1 MWRIFPMT
9 RLLPAL
15 AILAVGAT
23 ADAAP
28 YAESRAGE
36 AATPDTRATN
46 GFYAPPGYDG
56 LDPHNF
62 YFTRA
67 AYTGGR
73 FGRYGGRGGRGG
85 GGGSWQTDYPKADR
99 QFLAVLKR
107 LTGVDAYEYEHPV
120 RLDDPELRRFPFLYA
135 VEVGHMSMTDSEVKG
150 LRDFLL
156 AGGFLV
162 CDDFW
167 GTYEWANFQEQ
178 MQRVLPE
185 YPIVDLPKDHPIF
198 SSFYDVR
205 DVIQVPNVNQGIYG
219 GPTYEQDGYD
229 PHVRGIFDDKGRLL
243 VVINWNTDM
252 GDGWE
257 WAEQP
262 RYPLRYSSYA
272 YRMGANYI
280 VYSMSH

>member
-1 MWRIFPMT
+1 MLRFVPMT
-9 RLLPAL
+9 RFLPAL
-15 AILAVGAT
+15 AVLALGPGADSAPLAGAVGESA
-23 ADAAP
+23 AAP
-28 YAESRAGE
+28 SANSH
-36 AATPDTRATN
+36 
-46 GFYAPPGYDG
+46 FYAPPGYDG
-56 LDPHNF
+56 LAPHNF

-67 AYTGGR
+67 AYTGLSRGGWR
-73 FGRYGGRGGRGG
+73 GGYGRGGQ
-85 GGGSWQTDYPKADR
+85 SWQTDYPKADR

-107 LTGVDAYEYEHPV
+107 LTGVDAYEMEHPV

-135 VEVGHMSMTDSEVKG
+135 VEVGHMDLTDEDVKG
-150 LRDFLL
+150 LHDYLM

-167 GTYEWANFQEQ
+167 GTREWAVFERNIH
-178 MQRVLPE
+178 RVLPG

-205 DVIQVPNVNQGIYG
+205 DIIQVPNVAQGESG

-229 PHVRGIFDDKGRLL
+229 PHVRGIFDEKGRLL

-262 RYPLRYSSYA
+262 RYPLRFSSYA

>member
-1 MWRIFPMT
+1 MWRFALLT
-9 RLLPAL
+9 RLVPTLAL
-15 AILAVGAT
+15 VAVGAS
-23 ADAAP
+23 ADVASPGEVVERAAVSP
-28 YAESRAGE
+28 ESA
-36 AATPDTRATN
+36 N
-46 GFYAPPGYDG
+46 LFLAPPGYDG
-56 LDPHNF
+56 LAPHNF

-67 AYTGGR
+67 AYTGG
-73 FGRYGGRGGRGG
+73 YYGRGWGRGRGRGG
-85 GGGSWQTDYPKADR
+85 GGSWETDYPKADR
-99 QFLAVLKR
+99 QFLAVLQR
-107 LTGVDAYEYEHPV
+107 LTGVDAYELEHPV
-120 RLDDPELRRFPFLYA
+120 RLDDPAIRRYPFIYA
-135 VEVGHMSMTDSEVKG
+135 VEVGHMSLTDAEVQG

-167 GTYEWANFQEQ
+167 GSREWAAFEEQ
-178 MQRVLPE
+178 IRRVLPE

-205 DVIQVPNVNQGIYG
+205 DVIQVPNVQQGMSG

-229 PHVRGIFDDKGRLL
+229 PHVRGILDDKGRLL

-262 RYPLRYSSYA
+262 DYPLRFSSYA

>member
-1 MWRIFPMT
+1 MWHLVPMT

-15 AILAVGAT
+15 AVLALGTAADSAPLPAASGASAT
-23 ADAAP
+23 APAA
-28 YAESRAGE
+28 
-36 AATPDTRATN
+36 N
-46 GFYAPPGYDG
+46 GHFYAPPGYDG

-67 AYTGGR
+67 AYTGMSRGW
-73 FGRYGGRGGRGG
+73 GGRGGYGGYGRGG
-85 GGGSWQTDYPKADR
+85 QSWQTDYPKADR

-107 LTGVDAYEYEHPV
+107 LTGVDAYEMEHPV
-120 RLDDPELRRFPFLYA
+120 RLDNPELRRFPFLYA
-135 VEVGHMSMTDSEVKG
+135 VEVGHMDLTDEDVKG
-150 LRDFLL
+150 LHDYLM

-167 GTYEWANFQEQ
+167 GSREWAVFEENIH
-178 MQRVLPE
+178 RVLPG

-205 DVIQVPNVNQGIYG
+205 DVIQVPNVAQGESG

-229 PHVRGIFDDKGRLL
+229 PHVRGIFDEKGRLL

-262 RYPLRYSSYA
+262 RYPLRFSSYA

>member
-1 MWRIFPMT
+1 MT

-15 AILAVGAT
+15 AVLALGTGADS
-23 ADAAP
+23 APLSGAAGASAAP
-28 YAESRAGE
+28 P
-36 AATPDTRATN
+36 AAN
-46 GFYAPPGYDG
+46 GHFYAPPGYDG

-67 AYTGGR
+67 AYSSVSYGR
-73 FGRYGGRGGRGG
+73 WGGRGGYGGYGRGG
-85 GGGSWQTDYPKADR
+85 QSWQTDYPKADR

-107 LTGVDAYEYEHPV
+107 LTGVDAYELEHPV
-120 RLDDPELRRFPFLYA
+120 RLDDPELRRFPFIYA
-135 VEVGHMSMTDSEVKG
+135 VEVGHMDLTDEEVKG
-150 LRDFLL
+150 LHDFLM

-167 GTYEWANFQEQ
+167 GSREWAVFEENIH
-178 MQRVLPE
+178 RVLPG

-205 DVIQVPNVNQGIYG
+205 DVIQVPNVQQGMDG

-229 PHVRGIFDDKGRLL
+229 AHVRGIFDEKGRLL

-257 WAEQP
+257 RAEQP
-262 RYPLRYSSYA
+262 RYPLRFSSYA